1 MPADAFPAEAFP
13 SGAFLDTSVLIYT
26 LVREDRRT
34 AVAEELLLSGGL
46 VSVQVLNELVAVA
59 RRKLNL
65 SWNEIATALSAIR
78 ELCGPPLSLT
88 VEVHEQALKL
98 AERFGYHIDD
108 SLVLASAIGA
118 GCRILYSEDMQDG
131 QSIGKLHIR
140 NPFR

>member
-1 MPADAFPAEAFP
+1 MPADAFF
-13 SGAFLDTSVLIYT
+13 DTSVLIYT

-34 AVAEELLLSGGL
+34 AVAEELLLAGGL

-65 SWNEIATALSAIR
+65 SWKDIAGVLSAIR

-88 VEVHEQALKL
+88 LEVHEEALKR
-98 AERFGYHIDD
+98 AERFGYHIYD

-118 GCRILYSEDMQDG
+118 DCRILYSEDMQDG
-131 QSIGKLHIR
+131 QSIGKLRIH
-140 NPFR
+140 NPFRSIHS